1 MELSGLKIKK
11 NQVGTFRAQK
21 IKTTHVERIFYFVL
35 GNKLFSLKLNLQS
48 LKNKNI
54 LYFAKK
60 SSPHI
65 SG

>member
-11 NQVGTFRAQK
+11 NQVGTFRAHN

-48 LKNKNI
+48 LENKNI
-54 LYFAKK
+54 WYFAEK